1 MYEEF
6 YGLNQLPFQLLP
18 DPNFFYRSRKHEKA
32 LTYLEYGVFERAGFM
47 VITGEIGTGK
57 TTLLRY
63 LLRSISEDTPIALIN
78 QTFLPPED
86 FLRMLCQEFS
96 LPYKGKGKSELIE
109 LFGTF
114 LIEQFKAGR
123 YVILILD
130 EAQNLPLDTLEEIR
144 MLSNLDADNERLLQ
158 IILVG
163 QPPLR
168 KKLHREELRQLL
180 QRVEVSYHL
189 ESLDREELKNYIHY
203 RLKTAGAPDPDI
215 FENAAIDAMYD
226 CTGGVPRL
234 INSMCHRCL
243 VYGFADGQKKITAD
257 LFEKMLEDRK
267 AEGLHP
273 QDSIIPSTH
282 RVPAGNGQ
290 SEIKDNPE
298 DSISAAHLAATINR
312 LTEISGASIKAIEM
326 AAAKAAN
333 TNGKAELAS
342 LKRQHADEK
351 RLREALENRLNQTTD
366 DLAHLEKA
374 MSHKND
380 TDKDQNSAF
389 ARHGLVSPAP
399 TDSPEKDRRWIALNP
414 TQYILLILVFIVAIT
429 LFAALVFWRPHGNV
443 IDESPPD
450 LKSGILEQKE
460 AQANVPSQELKRIWP
475 KPKIPVPTNGDT
487 ATREPE
493 VNTSEPAKP
502 SSAGIKTDI
511 RNSAT
516 GSAPPAT
523 RDSQVKIDREPEET
537 ATLPAATAPQKTPE
551 TKPQPPGQTKFEKYV
566 CIVTAANVRANPNI
580 NARILG
586 RITQGTEVDV
596 IGREGNWMQVNFP
609 GTESAWIYRT
619 LLRRQN

>member
-6 YGLNQLPFQLLP
+6 YGLSQLPFQLLP

-32 LTYLEYGVFERAGFM
+32 LTYLEYGVFERAGFI

-78 QTFLPPED
+78 QTFLSPED

-114 LIEQFKAGR
+114 LIEQFKAGQ

-168 KKLHREELRQLL
+168 KKLHRDELRQLL

-203 RLKTAGAPDPDI
+203 RLKTAGAPDPEI

-267 AEGLHP
+267 TEGLHP
-273 QDSIIPSTH
+273 QDSIIPSTPTAP
-282 RVPAGNGQ
+282 VGNGQ
-290 SEIKDNPE
+290 LEIKDIPD
-298 DSISAAHLAATINR
+298 DSISAAYLTATINR
-312 LTEISGASIKAIEM
+312 LTEISGASIKAIEL
-326 AAAKAAN
+326 AAAKAASSN
-333 TNGKAELAS
+333 DKAELAS
-342 LKRQHADEK
+342 LKRQLADEK
-351 RLREALENRLNQTTD
+351 RLREALEDRLNQTAED
-366 DLAHLEKA
+366 IAHLEKA

-380 TDKDQNSAF
+380 TDKDRDPAF
-389 ARHGLVSPAP
+389 ARPGLVSSAP
-399 TDSPEKDRRWIALNP
+399 TDSPEKDRRWIASNL
-414 TQYILLILVFIVAIT
+414 TQYILLILIFMVAIT
-429 LFAALVFWRPHGNV
+429 LVAALVFCDRKGTSLMNR
-443 IDESPPD
+443 
-450 LKSGILEQKE
+450 SG
-460 AQANVPSQELKRIWP
+460 S
-475 KPKIPVPTNGDT
+475 
-487 ATREPE
+487 
-493 VNTSEPAKP
+493 
-502 SSAGIKTDI
+502 
-511 RNSAT
+511 
-516 GSAPPAT
+516 
-523 RDSQVKIDREPEET
+523 
-537 ATLPAATAPQKTPE
+537 
-551 TKPQPPGQTKFEKYV
+551 
-566 CIVTAANVRANPNI
+566 
-580 NARILG
+580 
-586 RITQGTEVDV
+586 
-596 IGREGNWMQVNFP
+596 
-609 GTESAWIYRT
+609 
-619 LLRRQN
+619 